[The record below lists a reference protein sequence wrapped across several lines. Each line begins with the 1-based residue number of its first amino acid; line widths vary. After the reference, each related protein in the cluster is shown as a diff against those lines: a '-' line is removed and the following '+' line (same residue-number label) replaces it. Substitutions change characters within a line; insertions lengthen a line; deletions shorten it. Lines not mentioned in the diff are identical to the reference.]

1 MFHVI
6 LARMPKMLNF
16 SSGTPQDK
24 IVIKF
29 LVLNG
34 SLDLDAYLTG
44 VAAGSRKGTTAVKK
58 ETRGQRRNSDGWTY
72 RIRNSSEGSCYTI
85 GYREDYSSVSRHL
98 SEICWSEEDTLRTT
112 AVCLDNMKFRG
123 RWKCDPSKVGF
134 RFGHE
139 FIFIMVWF
147 MSRRSRRRG
156 WRRTRMGKHKTRLLG
171 SFYCT

>member
-34 SLDLDAYLTG
+34 SLDLDAYLTD

-58 ETRGQRRNSDGWTY
+58 ETRGQRRNSDG
-72 RIRNSSEGSCYTI
+72 
-85 GYREDYSSVSRHL
+85 
-98 SEICWSEEDTLRTT
+98 
-112 AVCLDNMKFRG
+112 
-123 RWKCDPSKVGF
+123 
-134 RFGHE
+134 
-139 FIFIMVWF
+139 
-147 MSRRSRRRG
+147 
-156 WRRTRMGKHKTRLLG
+156 
-171 SFYCT
+171 